1 MPWKRVP
8 GGTRTPNL
16 LLRSQMLY
24 PVELQTQLTVPGQ
37 RETGGQ
43 RDSKPMEPFRHYARF
58 LTFLAGKMRVNR
70 QQSQIGY
77 CRNRATLRS
86 LFVRICPNC
95 PRARTRDSCDEN

>member
-1 MPWKRVP
+1 
-8 GGTRTPNL
+8 
-16 LLRSQMLY
+16 
-24 PVELQTQLTVPGQ
+24 VPGQ

-86 LFVRICPNC
+86 LFVRIALA
-95 PRARTRDSCDEN
+95 RARATKMRWPSVERNAGIR